1 MEINSNAPEPV
12 PVLPASKEPSV
23 SATDKSTT
31 DTKRKVSGKINSLG
45 LNLRQRWRSARR
57 VYDRPA

>member
-31 DTKRKVSGKINSLG
+31 DTKRKVSGKMG

-57 VYDRPA
+57 VFDRPA